1 MLVVEIV
8 KINGGV
14 LVAIISEWID
24 HLHGYSRNVKL
35 FFWFN
40 LLWNTGL
47 GMFGVIYNLYIKSL
61 GYEQEAVGNVVAM
74 TALGS
79 AISLIP
85 AGLLSDR
92 FGPKRVAQ
100 IGLLFAIAALG
111 LRSCVSGVNDLGITA
126 FISGLFLAMVQVT
139 GIPFLAAN
147 SQLDQRVH
155 LFSFNM
161 ALMMIA
167 NFIGNVGGGML
178 TDFWNGFLGY
188 SEVMSLRITLL
199 IGVGCAAISLIP
211 VTLFESSDGN
221 RIDKQT
227 IQTKHT
233 KQPLR
238 ELVTHHR
245 KSLSIIGWFTLLS
258 LMTSSAG
265 GLIVPYL
272 NVYFADRFDASK
284 TAIGVIVS
292 LGQAATAVAYLIG
305 PAIARKLG
313 EVRAVVV
320 LQLSSIPFLLITAFT
335 MNFPLACC
343 GYLFRQALM
352 NAANPFQTS
361 IKMSRVAPSL
371 RGLAN
376 SMGDAAFNLG
386 WFLVAPVNTFLVHT
400 YGAYWGYA
408 YAFTLTAIM
417 YCIVSTLFYILFRKE
432 SPSPQ
437 ELS

>member
-1 MLVVEIV
+1 MLIVEI
-8 KINGGV
+8 IQQNGGV
-14 LVAIISEWID
+14 LVAIFREWVD
-24 HLHGYSRNVKL
+24 YLHGYSRNVKL

-40 LLWNTGL
+40 ILWNTGL

-61 GYEQEAVGNVVAM
+61 GYGQEAVGNVVAM

-85 AGLLSDR
+85 VGILSDR
-92 FGPKRVAQ
+92 YGPKRVAQ

-111 LRSCVSGVNDLGITA
+111 LRACVSNIHNLGTTA

-147 SQLDQRVH
+147 SRMDQRVH

-167 NFIGNVGGGML
+167 NFVGNIGGGIL
-178 TDFWNGFLGY
+178 TDFLNGSIGF
-188 SEVMSLRITLL
+188 SEVASLRITLL
-199 IGVGCAAISLIP
+199 IGVGCAAIGLIP
-211 VTLFESSDGN
+211 VTMFQPSVGDG
-221 RIDKQT
+221 IEKQ
-227 IQTKHT
+227 T

-238 ELVTHHR
+238 VLLNHHR
-245 KSLSIIGWFTLLS
+245 KSLAVIGWFTLLS
-258 LMTSSAG
+258 LLTSSAG

-272 NVYFADRFDASK
+272 NVYFADRFHSSK
-284 TAIGVIVS
+284 TSIGIIVS
-292 LGQAATAVAYLIG
+292 LGQAATAIAYLIG

-313 EVRAVVV
+313 EVRAVIV
-320 LQLSSIPFLLITAFT
+320 LQLSSIPFLLLTAFT
-335 MNFPLACC
+335 MNFPLACG

-361 IKMSRVAPSL
+361 IKMARVDHSL

-408 YAFTLTAIM
+408 YAFSLTAIM
-417 YCIVSTLFYILFRKE
+417 YCMVSVLFYILFRKGA
-432 SPSPQ
+432 SSPQ
-437 ELS
+437 EQS